1 MGRVRLE
8 PPYRL
13 PHNGALLEPL
23 LYFLEEGRRRG
34 VRKKGRRK
42 KGEEKG
48 GRSKPLLVFY
58 ATSIVAHT
66 KDPMVLYMIA

>member
-1 MGRVRLE
+1 MGQVRLE
-8 PPYRL
+8 PPYRF

-23 LYFLEEGRRRG
+23 LYCLEEELRG
-34 VRKKGRRK
+34 MRKKGRRK

-48 GRSKPLLVFY
+48 GRSKPFLVFY
-58 ATSIVAHT
+58 AISVVAHT